1 MISLTLESIAGVSLL
16 GCMNPQ
22 GMRGFISGDSRD
34 ISDKQSKL
42 EMFKIS
48 LNQHNLNG
56 ELIVSEKRIK
66 QFNFFHG
73 FQMLK
78 I

>member
-1 MISLTLESIAGVSLL
+1 MISLTLESIAGVPLL

-22 GMRGFISGDSRD
+22 GVRGFISGSSLDVSE
-34 ISDKQSKL
+34 KQSKL

-48 LNQHNLNG
+48 LNQHNLNR

-73 FQMLK
+73 LQMLK